1 MTDINIAAQG
11 DLTIGEFVGRDKI
24 TNNIQNIQNVI
35 EQRALTAAESL
46 DADRAVELKALA
58 EGVRVY
64 VQRLQA
70 RASEKSAIESEG
82 SPYKGLL
89 AYRLADAELFFGR
102 TSAMAS
108 ILKRLLRGS
117 FTVLHSESGA
127 GKSSI
132 LQAGLSPRLIAAGHL
147 PVYIRPYNVEP
158 SLAIKRTFLADP
170 SVAPLLATG
179 PLRDFLQQVTQVL
192 GPQTTLYIFL
202 DQFEEFFTQLEEPAR
217 PEFVNELA
225 ECLDDTSLNV
235 RWLVGMRTEF
245 FGNLAAFRPRIPNPF
260 ENDYRLNRLTRAEA
274 VEVITEPAARRGVQY
289 EPGLVDKILDDL
301 AASKEAGSGADAVS
315 PPEIQLVCSA
325 LYEALKPGDRT
336 ITNSLYTEQDSA
348 AGILRGHLDRVLSRD
363 LPAEQRPLAQAL
375 LEALITSDNRR
386 VVRPFFELVSELAPR
401 GVTEAQLK
409 AVLEQLVDSHLLHVE
424 EKKAENANQAYELA
438 PGVDRQ
444 QVTFLAY
451 ELAHDYLLGRIT
463 VDPTVQA
470 RKAAQELLAQEVQA
484 YQRHGTL
491 LSDDKL
497 AILLPRKTEL
507 ALSPDAQTLLRKS
520 EQALRRRRGMA
531 VGGIGLVLVL
541 VAAAAFSLYEV
552 FQAQSQLGL
561 AVATQQAAVTA
572 QQAAVAAQ
580 NIAATQVYN
589 AAQELNIQQA
599 LSNAAAESAR
609 DARLQQATSQA
620 AQVTAQAAAE
630 AAATREAAANAVFRD
645 LFESEGLLPVVENPW
660 DMIFD
665 GELLWVVSRRTGE
678 VEALDPVTGFARDRI
693 RVGAAPR
700 AVEFDGERIW
710 VSNYGDGTVSRINR
724 QTYTVTQTYTV
735 GANPVG
741 MAFDGER
748 LWVALAGEDA
758 VRSIDVQT
766 GELGEPIKLTD
777 PAGKTVGPWKLAF
790 DGQRL
795 WVANFTASTVQA
807 IDPATGTVFRPLAV
821 GQGFD
826 DPIDIVFDGT
836 HLWVANFTANT
847 VQIINPVTYQ
857 AGPPIGVGVNP
868 YALEWDGEH
877 LWVVNRAQD
886 TVVVVDANSLE
897 VSAPFKVGDTPTGL
911 AHDNT
916 YLWVTNSADGTVQA
930 IDPQVGN
937 VRAVI
942 QVGQQPNAMVYA
954 DRLLWVANTDDD
966 TVQAI
971 NPTTGEIKYTV
982 PVGDQPMALAY
993 GVGRVWVAN
1002 YGDDTLQA
1010 ISVSDGQVT
1019 KPVLVGDGPSALAFT
1034 TTDLWIANAN
1044 DNTIRPYDFALGGL
1058 EAAIPVGESPQA
1070 LVFDGR
1076 YLWIAN
1082 TNADAVQ
1089 WLDLDTLRPSEPI
1102 AGLVHPTAL
1111 ASDGRR
1117 LWVANTWGGSVQSIE
1132 LSTFT
1137 LNEAIFVGAGPSSV
1151 VFDGAR
1157 LWVTNQWAST
1167 VQSLD
1172 LDTLA
1177 LTAPVPVEVGPR
1189 ALVFDGQRVW
1199 FTNAQN
1205 GTIQAIEVRK

>member
-1 MTDINIAAQG
+1 MTDINLAAQG

-24 TNNIQNIQNVI
+24 THNIQNIQNII
-35 EQRALTAAESL
+35 EQRALTAAEML
-46 DADRAVELKALA
+46 DADRAAETKHLA
-58 EGVRVY
+58 EGVSAY

-70 RASEKSAIESEG
+70 RANEKSAADSEG

-89 AYRLADAELFFGR
+89 SYRLADAELFFGR
-102 TSAMAS
+102 TSALAS
-108 ILKRLLRGS
+108 LMKRLLRGAL
-117 FTVLHSESGA
+117 TVLHSESGA

-179 PLRDFLQQVTQVL
+179 PLRDFLQQVTQIV
-192 GPQTTLYIFL
+192 GPACTLYIFL

-217 PEFVNELA
+217 PEFVRELA

-235 RWLVGMRTEF
+235 RWLVGLRTEF
-245 FGNLAAFRPRIPNPF
+245 FGSLAAFRPRIPNPF
-260 ENDYRLNRLTRAEA
+260 ENDYRLNRLTRVEA
-274 VEVITEPAARRGVQY
+274 VEVIIEPAARRGVQY
-289 EPGLVDKILDDL
+289 ESGLVEKILNDL
-301 AASKEAGSGADAVS
+301 AESHEAGSGSDAVS

-325 LYEALKPGDRT
+325 LYEALKPGDKT
-336 ITNSLYTEQDSA
+336 ITNSLYTEQGGA
-348 AGILRGHLDRVLSRD
+348 VGILRGHLDRVLSRD
-363 LPAEQRPLAQAL
+363 LPAEQRPLAQAA

-386 VVRPFFELVSELAPR
+386 VLRPLTELTAELAPR
-401 GVTEAQLK
+401 GATEAQLK
-409 AVLEQLVDSHLLHVE
+409 AVLEQLVNSHLLRVE
-424 EKKAENANQAYELA
+424 EKAAENTNQAYELA
-438 PGVDRQ
+438 PGVNRQ

-463 VDPTVQA
+463 IDPAVQA

-484 YQRHGTL
+484 YQRYRTL

-497 AILLPRKTEL
+497 AILLPRKAEL
-507 ALSPDAQTLLRKS
+507 ALSPDAQALLRKS

-531 VGGIGLVLVL
+531 LGGIGLVLIL
-541 VAAAAFSLYEV
+541 LAAAAVSLFQV
-552 FQAQSQLGL
+552 FQAQSQVRVASTNLIA
-561 AVATQQAAVTA
+561 AVATQ
-572 QQAAVAAQ
+572 
-580 NIAATQVYN
+580 NWSATQV
-589 AAQELNIQQA
+589 ASSAQEVNIQQA

-609 DARLQQATSQA
+609 AARFQQATSQA
-620 AQVTAQAAAE
+620 AQVTAQAAAQV
-630 AAATREAAANAVFRD
+630 AATREAAANAVFRN

-660 DMIFD
+660 DVVFD
-665 GELLWVVSRRTGE
+665 GELLWMVSRRGGQ
-678 VEALDPVTGFARDRI
+678 VQSLDPVTGFARESI
-693 RVGAAPR
+693 PVGAAPR
-700 AVEFDGERIW
+700 VIEFDGERIW
-710 VSNYGDGTVSRINR
+710 VSNYGDGTVSVIDRAA
-724 QTYTVTQTYTV
+724 YTVTQTYIV
-735 GANPVG
+735 GKNPVG

-748 LWVALAGEDA
+748 MWVALAGEDA
-758 VRSIDVQT
+758 VRSINPQT
-766 GELGEPIKLTD
+766 NELGEPIKLID
-777 PAGKTVGPWKLAF
+777 PNGKTAAPWKLAF

-807 IDPATGTVFRPLAV
+807 IDPATDTVFRPLAV

-836 HLWVANFTANT
+836 QLWVANFTANT

-857 AGPPIGVGVNP
+857 AGPPIRVGVNP
-868 YALEWDGEH
+868 YALNWDGQH

-886 TVVVVDANSLE
+886 TVVVVDPTTFD

-911 AHDNT
+911 THDNT

-930 IDPQVGN
+930 IDPQVGD

-942 QVGQQPNAMVYA
+942 QVGQQPNALEYA

-971 NPTTGEIKYTV
+971 HPATGEIKYTI
-982 PVGDQPMALAY
+982 PVGDQPIALAY

-1002 YGDDTLQA
+1002 YGDGTLQG
-1010 ISVSDGQVT
+1010 INVVNGQVT
-1019 KPVLVGDGPSALAFT
+1019 APLFVGKGPSALAFT

-1070 LVFDGR
+1070 LAFDGR

-1082 TNADAVQ
+1082 ANGNSVQ
-1089 WLDLDTLRPSEPI
+1089 WLDLDTLQPSEPI
-1102 AGLVHPTAL
+1102 TGLVHPSAL
-1111 ASDGRR
+1111 ASDGGR
-1117 LWVANTWGGSVQSIE
+1117 LWIANTWGGSVQSID
-1132 LSTFT
+1132 LSTKA
-1137 LNEAIFVGAGPSSV
+1137 LSDAIFVGAGPSSV

-1157 LWVTNQWAST
+1157 IWVTNQWAST

-1177 LTAPVPVEVGPR
+1177 LTVPVPVEVGPR
-1189 ALVFDGQRVW
+1189 ALVFDGRRVW
-1199 FTNAQN
+1199 FANAQN
-1205 GTIQAIEVRK
+1205 GTIQAIEVRR

>member
-35 EQRALTAAESL
+35 EQRALTAAEML

-70 RASEKSAIESEG
+70 RATEKSVIEGEG

-89 AYRLADAELFFGR
+89 SYRLADAELFFGR
-102 TSAMAS
+102 TSALAS
-108 ILKRLLRGS
+108 LMKRLLRGS

-127 GKSSI
+127 GKSSL

-147 PVYIRPYNVEP
+147 PVYIRPYDLEP

-170 SVAPLLATG
+170 GVAPWLTTG
-179 PLRDFLQQVTQVL
+179 PLRDFLQQVTQIL
-192 GPQTTLYIFL
+192 GPACTLYIFL
-202 DQFEEFFTQLEEPAR
+202 DQFEEFFTQLAEPAR
-217 PEFVNELA
+217 PEFISELA

-235 RWLVGMRTEF
+235 RWLVGLRTEF
-245 FGNLAAFRPRIPNPF
+245 FGSLAAFRPRIPNPF

-274 VEVITEPAARRGVQY
+274 MEVITEPAARRGVQY
-289 EPGLVDKILDDL
+289 EAGLVEKILDDL
-301 AASKEAGSGADAVS
+301 AATKEAGSASDAVS

-325 LYEALKPGDRT
+325 LYEALKPGDKT
-336 ITNSLYTEQDSA
+336 ITNSLYTGQDGA
-348 AGILRGHLDRVLSRD
+348 VGILRGHLDRVLSRD
-363 LPAEQRPLAQAL
+363 LPAEHRPLAQAA

-386 VVRPFFELVSELAPR
+386 VLRPLAELTAELAPR
-401 GVTEAQLK
+401 GATEVQLK
-409 AVLEQLVDSHLLHVE
+409 VVLEQLVSSHLLRVE
-424 EKKAENANQAYELA
+424 EKTAENAQQTYELA
-438 PGVDRQ
+438 PGVNRQ

-463 VDPTVQA
+463 IDPAVQA

-484 YQRHGTL
+484 YQRYGTL

-507 ALSPDAQTLLRKS
+507 ALNSDAQALLRKS

-531 VGGIGLVLVL
+531 VGGIGLVLIL
-541 VAAAAFSLYEV
+541 VAAAAFSLFEV
-552 FQAQSQLGL
+552 FQAQSQLGV
-561 AVATQQAAVTA
+561 AVATQQAAVAA
-572 QQAAVAAQ
+572 QQ
-580 NIAATQVYN
+580 IAATQVAN
-589 AAQELNIQQA
+589 AAQEVNIQQA
-599 LSNAAAESAR
+599 LSNAAAQSAQE
-609 DARLQQATSQA
+609 ARLQQATSQA

-630 AAATREAAANAVFRD
+630 VAATREAAANAVFRN

-660 DMIFD
+660 AVVYD
-665 GELLWVVSRRTGE
+665 GQLLWLVSRRDGQ
-678 VEALDPVTGFARDRI
+678 VQSLDPVTGFARDSI
-693 RVGAAPR
+693 PVGAAPR
-700 AVEFDGERIW
+700 DIEFDGDRIW
-710 VSNYGDGTVSRINR
+710 VSNYGDGTVSVIDRVA
-724 QTYTVTQTYTV
+724 YTVTQTYTV

-748 LWVALAGEDA
+748 LWVTLAGEDA
-758 VRSIDVQT
+758 VRSIHAQT
-766 GELGEPIKLTD
+766 GELGQPIKLID
-777 PAGKTVGPWKLAF
+777 PAGKIVGPWKLAF

-795 WVANFTASTVQA
+795 WVANFSSSTVQA
-807 IDPATGTVFRPLAV
+807 IDPATGTVFRPLEV

-886 TVVVVDANSLE
+886 TVVVVDANTND

-911 AHDNT
+911 AHDTT
-916 YLWVTNSADGTVQA
+916 YLWVTNSGDGTVQA
-930 IDPQVGN
+930 IDPQVGD
-937 VRAVI
+937 VRAPI
-942 QVGQQPNAMVYA
+942 QVGQLPNAVVYA
-954 DRLLWVANTDDD
+954 ERLLWVANTDDD

-971 NPTTGEIKYTV
+971 NPTTGEVKYTV
-982 PVGDQPMALAY
+982 TVGDQPVALAY

-1002 YGDDTLQA
+1002 YGDDTLQSINVA
-1010 ISVSDGQVT
+1010 NGQVT
-1019 KPVLVGDGPSALAFT
+1019 TPLRVGDGPSALAFT

-1044 DNTIRPYDFALGGL
+1044 ENTIRPYDFALGGL
-1058 EAAIPVGESPQA
+1058 EAAIAVGDSPQA
-1070 LVFDGR
+1070 LAFDGR

-1082 TNADAVQ
+1082 TNADSVQ
-1089 WLDLDTLRPSEPI
+1089 WLDLDTLQPSEPI
-1102 AGLVHPTAL
+1102 TGLVHPSAL

-1117 LWVANTWGGSVQSIE
+1117 LWIANTWGGSVQSID
-1132 LSTFT
+1132 LSTLS

-1157 LWVTNQWAST
+1157 IWVTNQWAST
-1167 VQSLD
+1167 VQSLN
-1172 LDTLA
+1172 LDSLI

-1189 ALVFDGQRVW
+1189 ALVFDGRRVW
-1199 FTNAQN
+1199 FANAQN
-1205 GTIQAIEVRK
+1205 GTIQAIEVQR